1 MTVEVQIAS
10 DCPGLP
16 DASQLTQWVNMA
28 IEQRKGADVVVRIV
42 DEPESAE
49 LNATYRQKDGA
60 TNVLSFPFQAPEWMP
75 AEVLADDILGDLV
88 ICAPVVI
95 REAKEQGKPVLT
107 HWAHMVV
114 HGCLHLQGY
123 DHIDPEQADIMESIE
138 IKLLNSMAINNP
150 YEG

>member
-10 DCPGLP
+10 DCAELP
-16 DASQLTQWVNMA
+16 DSIQLTQWVDLA
-28 IEQRKGADVVVRIV
+28 IEQRKGADLVVRIV

-49 LNATYRQKDGA
+49 L
-60 TNVLSFPFQAPEWMP
+60 SFPFEAPDWMP
-75 AEVLADDILGDLV
+75 PEVLADDILGDLV

-95 REAKEQGKPVLT
+95 REAIEQDKPVLA

-123 DHIDPEQADIMESIE
+123 DHIESEQADIMESLE
-138 IKLLNSMAINNP
+138 IKLLNSIGISNP

>member
-1 MTVEVQIAS
+1 MTIEVQLAS
-10 DCPGLP
+10 DCRELP

-49 LNATYRQKDGA
+49 LNTTYRQKDGA
-60 TNVLSFPFQAPEWMP
+60 TNVLSFPFEAPEWMP
-75 AEVLADDILGDLV
+75 TEVLAEDILGDLV

-95 REAKEQGKPVLT
+95 REAIEQDKPVLS

-114 HGCLHLQGY
+114 HGCLHLQGF
-123 DHIDPEQADIMESIE
+123 DHLDPEQADIMEMIE
-138 IKLLNSMAINNP
+138 IKLLNSLGISNP